1 MELED
6 IALAEWEG
14 MPALPEFPQQAA
26 PQENVTQQQEA
37 ASLETL
43 IWIIEAPEDLDEAG
57 VRHMN
62 AFYVLLKEWFQEKD
76 YTCTLFTKQKYN
88 EILKFCLAT
97 INGADP
103 RSLFIAGN
111 KQAYKWVAKYDAI
124 VIGEESYVLV
134 LHPTSGPIADAQ
146 STCLSALQKPTY
158 VVHARRLVGFAA
170 RAATGIA
177 SAARI
182 TVMIKFEC
190 D

>member
-103 RSLFIAGN
+103 RSLFIAGS
-111 KQAYKWVAKYDAI
+111 KQTYEWVAKYDAI
-124 VIGEESYVLV
+124 VVGEDSSVLV
-134 LHPTSGPIADAQ
+134 LRPKSSPIADA
-146 STCLSALQKPTY
+146 
-158 VVHARRLVGFAA
+158 H
-170 RAATGIA
+170 
-177 SAARI
+177 
-182 TVMIKFEC
+182 
-190 D
+190 

>member
-6 IALAEWEG
+6 IALAAEWAGG

-37 ASLETL
+37 ASLEML
-43 IWIIEAPEDLDEAG
+43 IRIIEAPEDLDEAG
-57 VRHMN
+57 IHHN
-62 AFYVLLKEWFQEKD
+62 VLLKEWFQEKD

-111 KQAYKWVAKYDAI
+111 KQAYKWVAKTMLFTKNCCH
-124 VIGEESYVLV
+124 S
-134 LHPTSGPIADAQ
+134 P
-146 STCLSALQKPTY
+146 
-158 VVHARRLVGFAA
+158 
-170 RAATGIA
+170 
-177 SAARI
+177 
-182 TVMIKFEC
+182 
-190 D
+190 